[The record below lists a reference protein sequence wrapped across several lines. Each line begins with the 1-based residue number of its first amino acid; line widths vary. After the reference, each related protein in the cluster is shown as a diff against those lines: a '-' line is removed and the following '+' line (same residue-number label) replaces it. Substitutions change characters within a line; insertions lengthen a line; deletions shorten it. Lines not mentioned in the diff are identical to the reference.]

1 FLYINQTYFYFYAV
15 SFIIKMLKI
24 NCFLLTVT
32 LSFFSLVLFKGEG
45 ALALKTTSSKHEIRY
60 DNSVNKTAI
69 SIDNSFEEFIH
80 IDKQKRQNSINHV
93 SVFKPSSNHLF
104 QTDSHYLKVCDFLD
118 VTLTVDK
125 IIFPFH
131 YFL

>member
-1 FLYINQTYFYFYAV
+1 
-15 SFIIKMLKI
+15 MLKI

-32 LSFFSLVLFKGEG
+32 LSFFSLFLFKGEG
-45 ALALKTTSSKHEIRY
+45 TLALKTTSSKHEIRY

-69 SIDNSFEEFIH
+69 SIDNSFTEFVH

-93 SVFKPSSNHLF
+93 FVFKPAGNHLF
-104 QTDSHYLKVCDFLD
+104 QTDSHYLKGCNFLD
-118 VTLTVDK
+118 VNLTVDK

-131 YFL
+131 SFL